1 MGVSEPFI
9 RRPIATSLLGI
20 ALLIGGLLGYF
31 ALPVSALPQVDFPT
45 VQVTT
50 QLPGASP
57 DVIAS
62 LITAPLERQLG
73 QIPSLSA
80 MNSTSSFGVS
90 QISLQFDLNRDIDG
104 ATQDVQAAINAAAG
118 VLPKTLPYPPTY
130 AKVNPADAPVMTL
143 ALRSD
148 TISLRAMSDI
158 ADTLLAQRLSQIS
171 GVGRVSVLGGLKPA
185 VRIQADLARLAAYGI
200 AMEDLRTA
208 IASANVSGP
217 KGSLDGAQQSYIIAA
232 NDQIAAADAYKP
244 VIIAYRNGSPVTIAD
259 VAQIVDGLEN
269 DRTGGWYQG
278 SPAVII
284 DIQRQPGANVIDVV
298 SQIRAE
304 IPKVQRAIPAG
315 VNLTI
320 VSDRTVTIR
329 ASVRDVQF
337 TLILSVVLV
346 TLVVLLFLRSLR
358 ATLIAG
364 VALPLSLIT
373 SFGIMYFAGFSLDNL
388 SLMALTIGTGFVVDD
403 AIVMIENIVRHM
415 ENGDSAME
423 ASLKGASEIGFT
435 VISLTVSL
443 IAVFI
448 PLLFMSGLVGRMFRE
463 FALTLTIAVVTS
475 AVVSLTLTPMMCSR
489 LLKHAH
495 EELAVPGLA
504 AVSRFIDRTV
514 GFYHRTLLW
523 VLERQRATLVVTFAT
538 LIATLALY
546 VVAPKGFLPLQDTA
560 SITAVT
566 EAGPD
571 VSFAEM
577 QKRQAEAADAIKADP
592 DVTGVVSVIGAGS
605 VNPTTNVGRLVMTL
619 KPRGE
624 RRDDVSVVITRL
636 KERVAAIPGMTIYFQ
651 PVQDVQISTQS
662 SRSQYQY
669 TLTGTDAALVS
680 EWARKLVAEMRRDPL
695 FRDVSS
701 EAQEG
706 GLRAQLTVDRTR
718 AGQLGVSLQGITD
731 TLNDAF
737 AQRQISTIYGQ
748 ANQYRVVLE
757 ALPMYQRDP
766 SILSKLYLPG
776 AASATAGAPNAQ
788 VPLSAVATLTRTT
801 APLAISHQAQFP
813 SISLSFN
820 LAPGAALGDAV
831 EAVKT
836 IETRIEMPNSIVG
849 VYAGDAAEFA
859 KALAGQPWLLLAAVI
874 TIYIVLGVL
883 YESYIHP
890 ITILS
895 TLPSAGVGAILAL
908 MLCGQDLSVIGLIGI
923 ILLMGHRQEERD
935 HDDRLRARGRA
946 RAGDVAERG
955 DRTGLSAALPS
966 DHDDDAGR
974 PVRCA
979 AAGDRERHRRRAAL
993 PTRHLH
999 YRRPAA
1005 QPIAHALHHAGDLSR
1020 PRPHQPPP
1028 RAGAAAGR
1036 IRRSARRGRDRGDA
1050 VMASISE
1057 PFIRRPVATTLL
1069 SIGLFLL
1076 GIVAYEFLPV
1086 ASVPNID
1093 FSRHLRLGQPSWR
1106 RPVRHGRDGCLAAGA
1121 AARRDRG
1128 HQPDHLDFVTRH
1140 DQHPAPVRHRPQRR
1154 QSRPRRAGGNQCVA
1168 GRPAE
1173 RFADAAALPQGE
1185 HRRRAGLR
1193 AGADLED
1200 AVRQRGL
1207 RRRRHRA
1214 GAAHLAGAGGGQ
1226 CDDLGCRPAGG
1237 QDSAQSC
1244 RAVQCRHR
1252 HRRRANCD
1260 YQRQP
1265 ARSGRHLQRR
1275 APERDA
1281 VAQQADADGE
1291 RVPRHRHQER
1301 EGQFRPALRCCRH
1314 RGLRP

>member
-20 ALLIGGLLGYF
+20 ALLIGGALGYF

-45 VQVTT
+45 VQVST

-73 QIPSLSA
+73 QIPSLTA

-200 AMEDLRTA
+200 AMEDLRNA
-208 IASANVSGP
+208 IANANVSGP

-232 NDQIAAADAYKP
+232 NDQIAAADAYRP
-244 VIIAYRNGSPVTIAD
+244 IIIAYRNGSPVTIGD

-278 SPAVII
+278 TPAVII

-315 VNLTI
+315 VHLTI

-329 ASVRDVQF
+329 ASVHDVQF

-415 ENGDSAME
+415 ENGDSAMT

-504 AVSRFIDRTV
+504 AISRFIDRTV
-514 GFYHRTLLW
+514 EFYHRTLLV
-523 VLERQRATLVVTFAT
+523 VLRHQRTTLVVTFAT
-538 LIATLALY
+538 LVATLVLY

-571 VSFAEM
+571 VSFGEM
-577 QKRQAEAADAIKADP
+577 QKRQAEIADAIKADP

-605 VNPTTNVGRLVMTL
+605 VNPTTNVGRLVMSLT
-619 KPRGE
+619 PRGE
-624 RRDDVSVVITRL
+624 RRDDVSVVIARL
-636 KERVAAIPGMTIYFQ
+636 KQKVAGIPGMTVYFQ

-669 TLTGTDAALVS
+669 TLTGTDATLVS
-680 EWARKLVAEMRRDPL
+680 EWAKKLVDEMRHDPL

-706 GLRAQLTVDRTR
+706 GLRAQLDVDRTR
-718 AGQLGVSLQGITD
+718 AGQLGVSLQAITD

-776 AASATAGAPNAQ
+776 GASSSVVGAPNAQ
-788 VPLSAVATLTRTT
+788 VPLDAVATLKRTT

-813 SISLSFN
+813 AISLSFN

-831 EAVKT
+831 EAVKA

-908 MLCGQDLSVIGLIGI
+908 ILCGQDLSVIGLIGI
-923 ILLMGHRQEERD
+923 ILLMGIVKKNAIMMIDFALE
-935 HDDRLRARGRA
+935 
-946 RAGDVAERG
+946 AERG
-955 DRTGLSAALPS
+955 QGMPAHEAIVQACLLRFRPIMMTTLAALF
-966 DHDDDAGR
+966 G
-974 PVRCA
+974 
-979 AAGDRERHRRRAAL
+979 AL
-993 PTRHLH
+993 PLAIESGTGAELRFPLGISIIGGLLLSQLLTL
-999 YRRPAA
+999 YTTPVIYLALDRINRRLE
-1005 QPIAHALHHAGDLSR
+1005 QAL
-1020 PRPHQPPP
+1020 PPP
-1028 RAGAAAGR
+1028 EPDAPPTAGA
-1036 IRRSARRGRDRGDA
+1036 
-1050 VMASISE
+1050 
-1057 PFIRRPVATTLL
+1057 T
-1069 SIGLFLL
+1069 
-1076 GIVAYEFLPV
+1076 
-1086 ASVPNID
+1086 
-1093 FSRHLRLGQPSWR
+1093 
-1106 RPVRHGRDGCLAAGA
+1106 
-1121 AARRDRG
+1121 
-1128 HQPDHLDFVTRH
+1128 
-1140 DQHPAPVRHRPQRR
+1140 
-1154 QSRPRRAGGNQCVA
+1154 
-1168 GRPAE
+1168 
-1173 RFADAAALPQGE
+1173 
-1185 HRRRAGLR
+1185 
-1193 AGADLED
+1193 
-1200 AVRQRGL
+1200 
-1207 RRRRHRA
+1207 
-1214 GAAHLAGAGGGQ
+1214 
-1226 CDDLGCRPAGG
+1226 
-1237 QDSAQSC
+1237 
-1244 RAVQCRHR
+1244 
-1252 HRRRANCD
+1252 
-1260 YQRQP
+1260 
-1265 ARSGRHLQRR
+1265 
-1275 APERDA
+1275 
-1281 VAQQADADGE
+1281 
-1291 RVPRHRHQER
+1291 
-1301 EGQFRPALRCCRH
+1301 EGMQ
-1314 RGLRP
+1314 

>member
-1 MGVSEPFI
+1 MSVSEPFI

-20 ALLIGGLLGYF
+20 ALLIGGGLGYF
-31 ALPVSALPQVDFPT
+31 ALPISALPQVDFPT

-73 QIPSLSA
+73 QIPSLSS

-118 VLPKTLPYPPTY
+118 VLPRTLPYPPVY
-130 AKVNPADAPVMTL
+130 AKVNPADAPVLTV
-143 ALRSD
+143 ALTSE

-158 ADTLLAQRLSQIS
+158 ADTLLSQRLSQIS
-171 GVGRVSVLGGLKPA
+171 GVGKVTILGGLKPA
-185 VRIQADLARLAAYGI
+185 VRVQADLARLAAYGI
-200 AMEDLRTA
+200 AMEDLRNA
-208 IASANVSGP
+208 IAGANVSGP
-217 KGSLDGAQQSYIIAA
+217 KGSLDGAQQSYTIAA

-244 VIIAYRNGSPVTIAD
+244 IIIAYRNGNPVTIGD

-278 SPAVII
+278 TPAVII
-284 DIQRQPGANVIDVV
+284 DIQRQPGANVIEVV
-298 SQIRAE
+298 RQIRAE
-304 IPKVQRAIPAG
+304 IPKLQRTIPAG
-315 VNLTI
+315 VNLTV

-337 TLILSVVLV
+337 TLILAVVLV
-346 TLVVLLFLRSLR
+346 TLVVLLFLRSIR
-358 ATLIAG
+358 ATIIAG

-415 ENGDSAME
+415 ESGESAMS
-423 ASLKGASEIGFT
+423 ASLRGASEIGFT

-495 EELAVPGLA
+495 EEMAVPGLA
-504 AVSRFIDRTV
+504 MISNLIDRMV
-514 GFYHRTLLW
+514 GFYERTLLW
-523 VLERQRATLVVTFAT
+523 VLQHQRETLLVTLATIAATLF
-538 LIATLALY
+538 LY
-546 VVAPKGFLPLQDTA
+546 VVAPKGFLPLQDTG

-566 EAGPD
+566 QAGPD
-571 VSFAEM
+571 VSFVEM
-577 QKRQAEAADAIKADP
+577 QARQTQAADTIKADR
-592 DVTGVVSVIGAGS
+592 DVIGVVSVIGAGS

-624 RRDDVSVVITRL
+624 RADDVSVVVDRL
-636 KERVAAIPGMTIYFQ
+636 KAKVASIPGMTIYFQ

-680 EWARKLVAEMRRDPL
+680 EWANKLVAEMRRDPL

-701 EAQEG
+701 ESQDG
-706 GLRAQLTVDRTR
+706 GLRAQLNVDRTR
-718 AGQLGVSLQGITD
+718 AGQLGVSLQVITD

-766 SILSKLYLPG
+766 SILSKLYVPG
-776 AASATAGAPNAQ
+776 AAAVPGSPAGQ
-788 VPLSAVATLTRTT
+788 VPIAAVATLVRTT

-813 SISLSFN
+813 AVSLSFN
-820 LAPGAALGDAV
+820 LAPGEALGDAV
-831 EAVKT
+831 EAVKA
-836 IETRIEMPNSIVG
+836 IETRIGMPTSIVG
-849 VYAGDAAEFA
+849 LYAGDAAEFS
-859 KALAGQPWLLLAAVI
+859 KSLAGQPWLILAAII

-923 ILLMGHRQEERD
+923 ILLMGIVKKNAIMMIDFALE
-935 HDDRLRARGRA
+935 
-946 RAGDVAERG
+946 AERNKG
-955 DRTGLSAALPS
+955 MSAYDAIVQACLLRFRPIMMTTLAALF
-966 DHDDDAGR
+966 G
-974 PVRCA
+974 
-979 AAGDRERHRRRAAL
+979 AL
-993 PTRHLH
+993 PLAIESGTGAELRFPLGISIIGGLLLSQLLTL
-999 YRRPAA
+999 YTTPVIYLGLDAINRRLERALPPAG
-1005 QPIAHALHHAGDLSR
+1005 PEV
-1020 PRPHQPPP
+1020 PPV
-1028 RAGAAAGR
+1028 AGA
-1036 IRRSARRGRDRGDA
+1036 
-1050 VMASISE
+1050 
-1057 PFIRRPVATTLL
+1057 T
-1069 SIGLFLL
+1069 
-1076 GIVAYEFLPV
+1076 
-1086 ASVPNID
+1086 
-1093 FSRHLRLGQPSWR
+1093 
-1106 RPVRHGRDGCLAAGA
+1106 
-1121 AARRDRG
+1121 
-1128 HQPDHLDFVTRH
+1128 
-1140 DQHPAPVRHRPQRR
+1140 
-1154 QSRPRRAGGNQCVA
+1154 
-1168 GRPAE
+1168 
-1173 RFADAAALPQGE
+1173 
-1185 HRRRAGLR
+1185 
-1193 AGADLED
+1193 
-1200 AVRQRGL
+1200 
-1207 RRRRHRA
+1207 
-1214 GAAHLAGAGGGQ
+1214 
-1226 CDDLGCRPAGG
+1226 
-1237 QDSAQSC
+1237 
-1244 RAVQCRHR
+1244 
-1252 HRRRANCD
+1252 
-1260 YQRQP
+1260 
-1265 ARSGRHLQRR
+1265 
-1275 APERDA
+1275 
-1281 VAQQADADGE
+1281 
-1291 RVPRHRHQER
+1291 
-1301 EGQFRPALRCCRH
+1301 EGMQ
-1314 RGLRP
+1314 